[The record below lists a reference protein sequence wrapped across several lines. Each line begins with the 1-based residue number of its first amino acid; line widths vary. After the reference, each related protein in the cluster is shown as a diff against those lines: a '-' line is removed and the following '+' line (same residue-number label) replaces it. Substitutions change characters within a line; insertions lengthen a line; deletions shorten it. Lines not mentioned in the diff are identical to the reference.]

1 MTQEERYRLFIAVK
15 IAEDLGKNLVEVQK
29 QLQKIVSE
37 VKWTREDQFHI
48 TLKFLGEV
56 PSSRV
61 QEIAEQ
67 LLRVGQKTQP
77 FEIEL
82 KGAGAFPNPFKP
94 RVLWVGLER
103 GEEEMTHLAQ
113 AVDQALQTL
122 GFAPEDRPFKAH
134 LTLGRPRVVKENL
147 KLAQALQNLE
157 ALPLGRMRVNTLI
170 LYRSI
175 LKPEGPEYTPLVKVS
190 LGST

>member
-1 MTQEERYRLFIAVK
+1 MAKEEHYRLFVAVK
-15 IAEDLGKNLVEVQK
+15 IAEDLRKNLVEIQRL
-29 QLQKIVSE
+29 LQKTASE
-37 VKWTREDQFHI
+37 VKWTREDQFHL

-56 PSSRV
+56 PSSKV
-61 QEIAEQ
+61 QEIANQ
-67 LLRVGQKTQP
+67 LTQVGQKTQP

-82 KGAGAFPNPFKP
+82 KGAGAFPNPLKP

-103 GEEEMTHLAQ
+103 GEEEMANLAR

-134 LTLGRPRVVKENL
+134 LTLGRPRVVKENP

-157 ALPLGRMRVNTLI
+157 AVPLGKMQVNTLI

-190 LGST
+190 LGSA